1 MKGLLRW
8 GRASALLLLAWAQ
21 ERTVSGFAEVELP
34 PGWSLE
40 RAQKQAQQLAILD
53 ALQKVF
59 PTEVARTS
67 KYILQNRTQ
76 GTEARTETFFYLTA
90 DQYLGGEWLQTL
102 EARYQTE
109 VRKGQVWVSCKIR
122 GRARPRSHP
131 PLPLEVRTLR
141 CRDTACTTT
150 DFLAG
155 DPLYLRFRS
164 PVPGYL
170 QVFWEDSGRVYRL
183 LPYQN
188 QRQQAWLVRADTVY
202 LFFAPDPQRRSEA
215 FSTDELLLTA
225 DKPEELHRMYLLF
238 APQPLSAPPERFD
251 PTTGFHTIDL
261 PTFHEWLL
269 SERLRLPELNLR
281 YIDIS
286 VRQR

>member
-1 MKGLLRW
+1 MG
-8 GRASALLLLAWAQ
+8 GVLLLWAQ

-34 PGWSLE
+34 PGWSIE

-53 ALQKVF
+53 ALQKAF

-67 KYILQNRTQ
+67 KYLLQNRTQ
-76 GTEARTETFFYLTA
+76 GSEARTETFFFLTA

-102 EARYQTE
+102 EVRYQTE
-109 VRKGQVWVSCKIR
+109 VRKGQAWVSCKIR

-131 PLPLEVRTLR
+131 PLPLQVRTLR

-155 DPLYLRFRS
+155 DPLYLQFRS
-164 PVPGYL
+164 PVAGYL

-188 QRQQAWLVRADTVY
+188 QRQQAQPIQPDTTY
-202 LFFAPDPQRRSEA
+202 LFFAPDSRRRSEA
-215 FSTDELLLTA
+215 FSVDELILTA
-225 DKPEELHRMYLLF
+225 EKPEELHRMYVVF
-238 APQPLSAPPERFD
+238 APQPLGAPPERFD
-251 PTTGFHTIDL
+251 PLTGFHGIAL
-261 PTFHEWLL
+261 EAFHEWLL
-269 SERLRLPELNLR
+269 GERLRLSELNLR

-286 VRQR
+286 VCQR

>member
-1 MKGLLRW
+1 MRWYLGWGGLSGL
-8 GRASALLLLAWAQ
+8 SLLLWAQ
-21 ERTVSGFAEVELP
+21 EKIVTGYGEAELL
-34 PGWSLE
+34 PGWSIE

-53 ALQKVF
+53 ALQKAF

-67 KYILQNRTQ
+67 KYIIQNRTQ
-76 GTEARTETFFYLTA
+76 GAEAQTQTFFHLTA

-102 EARYQTE
+102 EVRYQTE
-109 VRKGQVWVSCKIR
+109 VRKGQVWVTCKIR
-122 GRARPRSHP
+122 GRARPRTQP

-164 PVPGYL
+164 PVAGYL
-170 QVFWEDSGRVYRL
+170 QVFWEDAGRVYRL

-188 QRQQAWLVRADTVY
+188 QRQQAWRIQADTTY

-215 FSTDELLLTA
+215 FITDELLLTA
-225 DKPEELHRMYLLF
+225 DQPEELHRLYVLF
-238 APQPLSAPPERFD
+238 APQPLGAPPEQFN
-251 PTTGFHTIDL
+251 PSTGFHTIEL
-261 PTFHEWLL
+261 VAFHEWLL
-269 SERLRLPELNLR
+269 NERLRLPELNLR

-286 VRQR
+286 VRKR